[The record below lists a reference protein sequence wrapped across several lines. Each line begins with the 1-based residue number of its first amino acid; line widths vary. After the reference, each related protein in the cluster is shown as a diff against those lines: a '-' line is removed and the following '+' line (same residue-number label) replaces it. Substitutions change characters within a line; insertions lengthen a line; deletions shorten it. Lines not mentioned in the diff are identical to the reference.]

1 MLLGTELGAL
11 TDLDGHFRL
20 TDLPTGSYAVSI
32 SMIGYTPQVRKGVL
46 VPPGN
51 TTQIEVHLAPT
62 AIEMPALV
70 VSGSKRPRDFVDVPT
85 TVTLV
90 DGNDLRMD
98 NSLSLDES
106 LDYLPGVHMVSGQV
120 NIRGSTGF
128 SRGTGSRVLL
138 LIDGFPALSAD
149 NGEVKW
155 DAIPMDQIARVEIIK
170 GAGSA
175 LYGTGALGGIINV
188 ITRDPSS
195 RPETRFQILAGLYS
209 DPIYDEWLWASRRRT
224 FEGID
229 ISHSR
234 QIGRLGMVVGLGQKW
249 GNGYREN
256 GWYKRAKGFAKLRYE
271 FRSTASLTATLNWA
285 RDDHGV
291 FVQWKDRNE
300 PLEVPIQSQGDKTL
314 SQKLNLNLSFYRLL
328 SPRLGYRIKT
338 FVYRTGFDNKLEGGT
353 ASEAYK
359 FGQELQLDLQ
369 PTDALSLTLGTEWL
383 GDRVFS
389 SDNLFGNH
397 TGHNLAVYAQ
407 VETQA
412 ADWLNLSAGGRYDHY
427 GTGGRA
433 AERRFSPKMGLACQ
447 VSSQTRIRTSL
458 GWGFRGPSIAEIY
471 TSASFSG
478 VAIVPNPN
486 LRAERSLSYEIGLN
500 HHFWTRATWD
510 LAFFW
515 SRYRDLVE
523 ARPDVAGVVSFRN
536 VSQGRIA
543 GLETGIQASYGPLEL
558 TGSYTFL
565 DATESLDT
573 GTVPLPYRPRHMA
586 SAGLQA
592 TVRKLTLS
600 AQITFRS
607 RISRASGLFPEGNRD
622 LIALYLADISAV
634 YAFGA
639 IDLSLKVHKT
649 LNYNYAEVER
659 NLGPPRR
666 FSLGLS
672 GMF

>member
-1 MLLGTELGAL
+1 VLLGTELGTL
-11 TDLDGHFRL
+11 TDLGGHFRL
-20 TDLPTGSYAVSI
+20 TGLPTGSYAVSI
-32 SMIGYTPQVRKGVL
+32 SMVGYTPQVRKDVR
-46 VPPGN
+46 VPPGD
-51 TTQIEVHLAPT
+51 TAQIEVHLAPT

-188 ITRDPSS
+188 ITRDPSP
-195 RPETRFQILAGLYS
+195 RPETRFQMLAGVYS
-209 DPIYDEWLWASRRRT
+209 DPTYDEWRWTSGKRA

-234 QIGRLGMVVGLGQKW
+234 QVGRLGVVVGLGQKW

-256 GWYKRAKGFAKLRYE
+256 GWYRRGKGFAKLRYA
-271 FRSTASLTATLNWA
+271 FRATAALTATLNWA
-285 RDDHGV
+285 LDDHGV

-300 PLEVPIQSQGDKTL
+300 PLEVPVQSQGDKTL
-314 SQKLNLNLSFYRLL
+314 SQKLNLNLCFYRLL
-328 SPRLGYRIKT
+328 NPRLGYRVKT

-369 PTDALSLTLGTEWL
+369 PADAISLTLGAEWL

-389 SDNLFGNH
+389 SDNLFGDR
-397 TGHNLAVYAQ
+397 TGYNLAVYAQ
-407 VETQA
+407 VEAQA
-412 ADWLNLSAGGRYDHY
+412 TDWLNLSSGGRYDQY
-427 GTGGRA
+427 GTEGCT
-433 AERRFSPKMGLACQ
+433 AERRFSPKLGLACQ
-447 VSSQTRIRTSL
+447 ISPQTRVRTSL

-486 LRAERSLSYEIGLN
+486 LKAERSLSYEIGL
-500 HHFWTRATWD
+500 HRRFWTRVTWD

-543 GLETGIQASYGPLEL
+543 GLETSIQASYGPLAL
-558 TGSYTFL
+558 NGSYTLL

-573 GTVPLPYRPRHMA
+573 GNVPLPYRPRHMA
-586 SAGLQA
+586 SAGLRA
-592 TVRKLTLS
+592 TVLKLTLS
-600 AQITFRS
+600 AQLTCRS

-622 LIALYLADISAV
+622 LIALYLVDMSAV

-639 IDLSLKVHKT
+639 IDLSLKAHNV

-672 GMF
+672 GTF